1 MTAREEYNKQIAEKN
16 RQDAEKN
23 RQDAEKNK
31 RDAEENERA
40 IHQIEIDSIAI
51 DEGYDELENE
61 KEDFRQYKKRKVAE
75 FDMIVD
81 KEANRRAV
89 KKAEEIL
96 QKEDMKRKNEKLGN
110 KIYNGSASS
119 STYSPNLKDRFK

>member
-1 MTAREEYNKQIAEKN
+1 MLFR
-16 RQDAEKN
+16 
-23 RQDAEKNK
+23 
-31 RDAEENERA
+31 
-40 IHQIEIDSIAI
+40 SI
-51 DEGYDELENE
+51 DEGLDELDKERAEFEKE

-81 KEANRRAV
+81 KEADKRAI

-110 KIYNGSASS
+110 KIYNGPAP
-119 STYSPNLKDRFK
+119 SPTNLKDRFK